1 MKHHFL
7 IGLLT
12 ASLTGCAGM
21 GVLDRN
27 TPSAKMLTTTAVGT
41 VSDAPWRWPSPHWWE
56 RYRDPEL
63 NSLMDR
69 ALSLSPDVRLARA
82 RLVQAAAIAEQAG
95 AQRWPTIS
103 ADADA
108 VRKRYAQA
116 YDAAPPLAGNFG
128 TTFTLSADVQ
138 YTFDFWG
145 GQRAALRAALG
156 ETAARDA
163 EVEAARLM
171 LTSRIASAW
180 FELSHLF
187 AMRDLAQ
194 QSLELRRQTFQLVER
209 RVHAGLDT
217 EVERQQAQGDLPLT
231 ERDILQLNE
240 QIALQRHALST
251 LAGLPLD
258 ALENARPDL
267 MTAAVDGELPDS
279 IPAELLGHRP
289 DVVAAR
295 WRVEAATQHVEVAR
309 ADFYP
314 NISLR
319 AFAGLARTGLTVGL
333 SDWLTAG
340 SRTYGVAPAI
350 SLPIFDAG
358 RLRAQYKSRAAE
370 LDAAIETYN
379 SALLN
384 AMRDVA
390 DRLVS
395 LDALLPQ
402 LNTEKQALAARQV
415 AFNLARRQYESGLT
429 DYLTVLNAQNAL
441 LYERREQLTLKK
453 RALVLDAELNRALGG
468 GFSATDATSNILWK

>member
-1 MKHHFL
+1 MRHHL
-7 IGLLT
+7 LLGLLA
-12 ASLTGCAGM
+12 ASLTGCAGI
-21 GVLDRN
+21 GGQDRG
-27 TPSAKMLTTTAVGT
+27 TPRATMIAPAAVGA
-41 VSDAPWRWPSPHWWE
+41 VSDTPWQWVSPHWWE
-56 RYRDPEL
+56 RYRDPGL

-82 RLVQAAAIAEQAG
+82 RLEQAAAIAEQAG

-128 TTFTLSADVQ
+128 TTLTLGADVQ

-180 FELSHLF
+180 FELSHLL
-187 AMRDLAQ
+187 AMRDLAHR
-194 QSLELRRQTFQLVER
+194 SLELRRQTLQLVER
-209 RVHAGLDT
+209 RVRAGLDT
-217 EVERQQAQGDLPLT
+217 EVERQQAQGDLPVT
-231 ERDILQLNE
+231 ERDILQLDE
-240 QIALQRHALST
+240 QIVLQRHALST

-267 MTAAVDGELPDS
+267 MTAAVDSLPDS
-279 IPAELLGHRP
+279 IPAELIGHRP
-289 DVVAAR
+289 EVVAAR

-319 AFAGLARTGLTVGL
+319 AFAGFASTGLSVGL

-358 RLRAQYKSRAAE
+358 RLRAQYKGRAAE

-384 AMRDVA
+384 AVRDVA

-395 LDALLPQ
+395 MDALLPQ
-402 LNTEKQALAARQV
+402 LNAQTQALAARQA
-415 AFNLARRQYESGLT
+415 AFDLARRQYESGLT

-453 RALVLDAELNRALGG
+453 RAFVLDAELNRALGG
-468 GFSATDATSNILWK
+468 GFSASDATSNLAWK

>member
-1 MKHHFL
+1 ME
-7 IGLLT
+7 G
-12 ASLTGCAGM
+12 
-21 GVLDRN
+21 LDRN
-27 TPSAKMLTTTAVGT
+27 TPRAKMLTTTAVGT
-41 VSDAPWRWPSPHWWE
+41 VSDASCRWPSPHWWE

-63 NSLMDR
+63 NSLMDL

-82 RLVQAAAIAEQAG
+82 RLEQAAAIAEQAG

-103 ADADA
+103 TDADA
-108 VRKRYAQA
+108 VRKRFAQA

-128 TTFTLSADVQ
+128 TTYKLSADVQ

-163 EVEAARLM
+163 EVGAARLM

-194 QSLELRRQTFQLVER
+194 QSLELRRQTLQLVER
-209 RVHAGLDT
+209 RVRAGLDT
-217 EVERQQAQGDLPLT
+217 EVERKQAQGDLPVT
-231 ERDILQLNE
+231 ERDILQLDE
-240 QIALQRHALST
+240 MIALQRHALST
-251 LAGLPLD
+251 LAGLPLG
-258 ALENARPDL
+258 ALENARPEL
-267 MTAAVDGELPDS
+267 MTTAADGELPDS

-295 WRVEAATQHVEVAR
+295 WRVEAARQHAEVAR

-319 AFAGLARTGLTVGL
+319 VFAGFARTGLTVGL
-333 SDWLTAG
+333 SDWLAVG

-358 RLRAQYKSRAAE
+358 RLRAQYKGRAAE
-370 LDAAIETYN
+370 LDAAIESYN

-384 AMRDVA
+384 AVRDVA

-395 LDALLPQ
+395 FDALLPQ
-402 LNTEKQALAARQV
+402 INAQTQALAARQA
-415 AFNLARRQYESGLT
+415 AFDLARRQYESGLT

-441 LYERREQLTLKK
+441 LYERRGQLTLKK

-468 GFSATDATSNILWK
+468 GFNATEATSNILWK